1 VSKHR
6 KTYGRIEVPGYPP
19 ANVTQLTVAVYIAAQ
34 QQEIERLQALVG
46 ERGKSLIVLPG
57 GAAN

>member
-6 KTYGRIEVPGYPP
+6 KSYGRIEVPGYPP
-19 ANVTQLTVAVYIAAQ
+19 ANVTQLTVAVYIASQ
-34 QQEIERLQALVG
+34 QQEIERLQALVA

-57 GAAN
+57 GVPN